1 MINFRSG
8 NILLSD
14 VEAIVLGVSCDG
26 VIDHREA
33 MRREKVFPSFHTQ
46 YTQSCYKG
54 VLTMESILLTHN
66 HQIKFP
72 HYLINFPVTKHFLDV
87 VRLEDVKKGIPSLIQ
102 TIKDYKITSVAVSP
116 LGVELGRLTW
126 KEVKEVFVQAF
137 TPLKEVEFFLY
148 EPNLS
153 F

>member
-1 MINFRSG
+1 M
-8 NILLSD
+8 LSD

-33 MRREKVFPSFHTQ
+33 MQREKVFPSFHTQ

-54 VLTMESILLTHN
+54 DLTMESILLTYN

-87 VRLEDVKKGIPSLIQ
+87 VLLEDVKKGIPSLIQ
-102 TIKDYKITSVAVSP
+102 TIKDYKITSVAVPP
-116 LGVELGRLTW
+116 LGVEIGRLPW
-126 KEVKEVFVQAF
+126 KEVKEVLVQAF

-148 EPNLS
+148 EPDFS
-153 F
+153 FKKN